1 MSQFLT
7 LLSQIIPLA
16 LGAAVSPTALMGI
29 ILLLSISK
37 RPKLQGFGYYFGSI
51 ILILIVVILGILL
64 SAGVTSLSPTPN
76 PTLAGIDVLLGIILL
91 LFGIKRIFNSQSAPK
106 KRFQGIGK
114 ESSNLILFIEGL
126 SFGFGMFLINFSTTI
141 IILEAGKEIGVSL
154 VDPIGKSII
163 VIILIFITLIVCEVP
178 LAIYFLFPEKANNI
192 LSKVNKWMQRN
203 GHYLMGVVIVVIGLY
218 LVWVGLFKLGII

>member
-106 KRFQGIGK
+106 KLFQGIGK